1 VNRMDDRKVFERA
14 FDAIDRL
21 KNLKPEP
28 LGDTG
33 EPDAMQKWKTMRLGP
48 EPPPLRKKLDMRLE
62 EPEGSAWHE
71 WVDPK
76 NRALL
81 QVHDAVRMEALRP
94 AFAELRELINADLT
108 DEIARLNCELSELR
122 DAIAELREMISA
134 GNLALDLP
142 SPLRAPVTS
151 VQNSPVRASKMESPA
166 HEAGL
171 RG

>member
-1 VNRMDDRKVFERA
+1 MDNREVFERA

-28 LGDTG
+28 RGDTG
-33 EPDAMQKWKTMRLGP
+33 EPDAMQKWKALRLGP
-48 EPPPLRKKLDMRLE
+48 EPPPLRKKLDTRLQ
-62 EPEGSAWHE
+62 EPEGSACHE
-71 WVDPK
+71 WADPK
-76 NRALL
+76 NRALP
-81 QVHDAVRMEALRP
+81 QAHDAVRMEALRP

-108 DEIARLNCELSELR
+108 DKITRLNCELSELR
-122 DAIAELREMISA
+122 DAIAELREMISPR
-134 GNLALDLP
+134 NLALDLP